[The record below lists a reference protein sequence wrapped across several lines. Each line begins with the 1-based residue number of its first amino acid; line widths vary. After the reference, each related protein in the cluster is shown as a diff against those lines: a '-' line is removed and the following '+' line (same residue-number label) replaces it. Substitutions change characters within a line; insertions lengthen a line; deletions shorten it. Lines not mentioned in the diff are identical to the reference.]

1 MRSNGEREKGLQYF
15 CLPEKDFVSEINGI
29 GSALDPLGS
38 NTEKEKDLLD
48 ETFHKLHFG
57 QML

>member
-1 MRSNGEREKGLQYF
+1 MERETKVCNIF

-29 GSALDPLGS
+29 VSTLDPLGS
-38 NTEKEKDLLD
+38 NTEKDLSD

>member
-1 MRSNGEREKGLQYF
+1 MRADGERETKFCNIF

-29 GSALDPLGS
+29 VSTLDPLGS
-38 NTEKEKDLLD
+38 NTEKDLSD

>member
-1 MRSNGEREKGLQYF
+1 MRSDGERDEGLQHF

-29 GSALDPLGS
+29 GWTLDPLGS
-38 NTEKEKDLLD
+38 NTEKDLLD
-48 ETFHKLHFG
+48 ETFHKVHFG

>member
-1 MRSNGEREKGLQYF
+1 MDRERRRFATFFVFQK
-15 CLPEKDFVSEINGI
+15 KDFVSEINGI
-29 GSALDPLGS
+29 VSTLDPLGS
-38 NTEKEKDLLD
+38 NTEKDLSD